1 MFTIGNKKSFFLLLA
16 FSFFA
21 FGMNAQEL
29 SKEEVKKWKDLAK
42 EYKKN
47 PAALK
52 ILTEKSEGLEA
63 ELNELNAEVGQLQ
76 QESSSFQAQMSRK
89 NAQINDLQ
97 TQINR
102 LNMDLSEAQASLASA
117 ETSKGSSE
125 VMTDGYIAG
134 VVFKVQI
141 GAFERGQLSSDLMT
155 SENLNLENTEDYQK
169 VVVGQFRDYES
180 AKILRDQLKKM
191 GVKGAWIV
199 SYRDGERITVKEAL
213 GGE

>member
-1 MFTIGNKKSFFLLLA
+1 MFKIGNKESFLLIIALSL
-16 FSFFA
+16 FT
-21 FGMNAQEL
+21 FGLQAQEL
-29 SKEEVKKWKDLAK
+29 SKEETKKWKNLAK

-47 PAALK
+47 PVALK
-52 ILTEKSEGLEA
+52 LLTEKSEGLEA
-63 ELNELNAEVGQLQ
+63 ELNELNAEVSQLQ

-89 NAQINDLQ
+89 DAQLNSLQ
-97 TQINR
+97 TRVNQ
-102 LNMDLSEAQASLASA
+102 LSMDLSEAQANLTAA
-117 ETSKGSSE
+117 ETAKGGSE
-125 VMTDGYIAG
+125 VMTNQVVTG

-141 GAFERGQLSSDLMT
+141 GAFEKGQLSSDLMT

-213 GGE
+213 GG